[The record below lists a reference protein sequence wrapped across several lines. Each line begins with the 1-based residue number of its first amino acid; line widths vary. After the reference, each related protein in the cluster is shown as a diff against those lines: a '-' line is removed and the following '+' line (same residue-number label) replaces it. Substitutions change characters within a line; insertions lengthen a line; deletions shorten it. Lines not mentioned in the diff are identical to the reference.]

1 VRAGA
6 AGSPGKDVGT
16 AARAEAPGPES
27 EAEKVLGLI
36 REYLR
41 ERRPGDTVRVAPLSG
56 DASTRRYYRVLD
68 GGTSYV
74 LALYPERFVPDELSY
89 LTVHGLLEGYGLPVP
104 ATIDV
109 DGARGIVLQEDLGDR
124 TLQEVLKGTGD
135 GERDELYREA
145 VDEVAQLQMRA
156 AQGPQKHGCFEIAF
170 DIEKLSWELHYFLKH
185 FVEGHRRCEL
195 TVEDRAILS
204 EAFHELSHEI
214 ASWPR
219 VLCHRDYHSRNL
231 MLHRGRLY
239 WIDFQD
245 ARMGPT
251 TYDLASLL
259 RDAYV
264 DVPEELREELKER
277 FRQKATPDEP
287 REVFRR
293 RFDLMCV
300 QRNLKAL
307 GTFGFMA
314 TVRSNP
320 VYLPYIPR
328 NLVHARHNLSRYP
341 QLERLWRTL
350 ARHVPELG

>member
-1 VRAGA
+1 VGGAAVSAGA
-6 AGSPGKDVGT
+6 TGGAGLDT
-16 AARAEAPGPES
+16 AGALA
-27 EAEKVLGLI
+27 LI
-36 REYLR
+36 RGYLG
-41 ERRPGDTVRVAPLSG
+41 EKRPGETVRVVPLSG
-56 DASTRRYYRVLD
+56 DASTRRYYRLVD
-68 GGTSYV
+68 GGRSEV
-74 LALYPERFVPDELSY
+74 LALYPDSFVPEELSY
-89 LTVHGLLEGYGLPVP
+89 LTVHALLEGYGLPVP

-124 TLQEVLKGTGD
+124 TLQEVLGTAD

-145 VDEVAQLQMRA
+145 VDEIARLQLRS
-156 AQGPQKHGCFEIAF
+156 AQGPQKLDCFRIAF

-185 FVEGHRRCEL
+185 FLEGHRGCDL
-195 TVEDRAILS
+195 TVEDRATLS

-231 MLHRGRLY
+231 MLHDGELH

-264 DVPEELREELKER
+264 DVPEELQEELKER
-277 FRQKATPDEP
+277 FRQTATPDEP

-314 TVRSNP
+314 TVRANP

-328 NLVHARHNLSRYP
+328 NLAHARHNLSRYP
-341 QLERLWRTL
+341 ELERLWRTL
-350 ARHVPELG
+350 LRHVPELA

>member
-1 VRAGA
+1 MKTGGAGA
-6 AGSPGKDVGT
+6 DDEGAMALVHQYLEEKRPRDAG
-16 AARAEAPGPES
+16 E
-27 EAEKVLGLI
+27 I
-36 REYLR
+36 R
-41 ERRPGDTVRVAPLSG
+41 VVALSG
-56 DASTRRYYRVLD
+56 DASTRRYYRLVN
-68 GGTSYV
+68 GGVSFV
-74 LALYPERFVPDELSY
+74 LALYPEPFVPEELSY
-89 LTVHGLLEGYGLPVP
+89 LAVHGLLEGYGLPVP
-104 ATIDV
+104 ATVGV
-109 DGARGIVLQEDLGDR
+109 DGSRGIVLQEDLGDR
-124 TLQEVLKGTGD
+124 TLQEVLKDASD
-135 GERDELYREA
+135 GRHAELYREA
-145 VDEVAQLQMRA
+145 VDEVAQLQLRA
-156 AQGPQKHGCFEIAF
+156 AQGAQKADCFRIAF

-185 FVEGHRRCEL
+185 FVEGHRGADL
-195 TVEDRAILS
+195 TAEDRATLA
-204 EAFHELSHEI
+204 EAFHQLSHEI

-231 MLHRGRLY
+231 MLHGGRLY

-245 ARMGPT
+245 ARMGPA

-277 FRQKATPDEP
+277 FRQTAAPDEA

-307 GTFGFMA
+307 GTFGYMA
-314 TVRSNP
+314 TVRQNP

-328 NLVHARHNLSRYP
+328 NLAHARHNLSRYP